1 MKTLLLSALCLALAA
16 GAGAQD
22 CPEIRLGQGI
32 MAGRVTETSAI
43 LQARLTDGDRLRGHD
58 LAGCKG
64 WARWEV
70 IRWPGMNARIPA
82 PWLRAEAERDY
93 IVKDLVTG
101 LAPGTRYGYRL
112 WYGADSLRAAAG
124 EWGTFRTLGGADEA
138 REVRLVVVTGMN
150 YDRFYRDPDLRYHG
164 ADSALGYPALE
175 TILGMEPDYF
185 IGTGDNV
192 YYDASYQPL
201 GMATDREGIRRC
213 YHEQFARPRFRELFR
228 SVPTYW
234 EKDDHDYRYND
245 CDNTGDRLPLPRLGR
260 EMFLEQLPVSP
271 DSITYGT
278 YRMSRDLQIWLV
290 EGRDYRSPNAMPD
303 GPGKTIWGGTQRE
316 WLMRT
321 LKESDATFRVL
332 ISPTPMIG
340 PDDAYKRDNHAN
352 LRGFQHERDAFFA
365 FLVEEELAHNFF
377 IVCGDRH
384 WQYHSIHPSGL
395 EEFSSGAL
403 VDANSRVGRMPGD
416 SLSTDPDA
424 IIRQPYV
431 MQEASGGFLQ
441 VRVTPG
447 AEPRI
452 YFEFFDE
459 RGVPLYNTSRS
470 SG

>member
-1 MKTLLLSALCLALAA
+1 MKTLGLTALCLAASA
-16 GAGAQD
+16 GAAAQD
-22 CPEIRLGQGI
+22 CHDVSLGQGI
-32 MAGRVTETSAI
+32 MAGRVTETGVI

-58 LAGCKG
+58 LYGCEG

-70 IRWPGMNARIPA
+70 VLAPGANAGFSTSWHQAKP
-82 PWLRAEAERDY
+82 EHDY
-93 IVKDLVTG
+93 IVKTVVAG
-101 LAPGTRYGYRL
+101 LEPGTRYRYRL
-112 WYGADSLRAAAG
+112 WYGADSLDATAG
-124 EWGTFRTLGGADEA
+124 QWGRFRTLGGAEES

-150 YDRFYRDPDLRYHG
+150 YDRFYRDPALRYHG
-164 ADSALGYPALE
+164 ADSALGFPALE

-185 IGTGDNV
+185 VGTGDNV

-201 GMATDREGIRRC
+201 GMATDRDGIRRC
-213 YHEQFARPRFRELFR
+213 YHEQFVRPRFRELFR
-228 SVPTYW
+228 NVPTYW

-245 CDNTGDRLPLPRLGR
+245 CDNTGDRSPLPQLGR
-260 EMFLEQLPVSP
+260 EMFLEQLPVSQ

-278 YRMSRDLQIWLV
+278 YRISRDLQIWLV

-303 GPGKTIWGGTQRE
+303 GPGKTIWGKTQRE

-321 LKESDATFRVL
+321 LRESDATFRVL

-352 LRGFQHERDAFFA
+352 LQGFQYERDEFFA
-365 FLVEEELAHNFF
+365 FLAEEDLARNFY

-416 SLSTDPDA
+416 PLSTDPDA
-424 IIRQPYV
+424 TIRQPYV

-441 VRVTPG
+441 VRVVPG

-459 RGVPLYNTSRS
+459 RGIPLYNTFRS
-470 SG
+470 AN